1 MRDGMVRLALC
12 QRILP
17 EFRVPVWRRLA
28 SEEGIDLTVFCGGGY
43 GKGSTS
49 GAADSEGFRIRR
61 LVTLPIIRSGRYRV
75 LHPGLVNAVLSG
87 DFDVVL
93 CEGLTY
99 FPNSLALAAACR
111 VQGIPFLLYEAPPVS
126 GESAA
131 RRLLSPLYRRLATG
145 VVTYS
150 SWGARYF
157 RERGVPEARI
167 TVAMNTVDTDL
178 VTERLAAFS
187 SDRVLLEESLGL
199 SGRFVAGYIGG
210 LEERKRPEL
219 LLEAVLD
226 LARLGLPVTALLI
239 GDGPMRKRLEGM
251 VPPEYSRCV
260 VFAGRRLDDAE
271 RYLQLCSVLVLPSQG
286 GLAVPHALTCGVP
299 CIVTEEAEGPGI
311 RDYVTDGEN
320 GLVLPTAPS
329 VPELSS
335 LLRSLYEDAPEL
347 DRLAAGALASKDRFT
362 VGRMVSALA
371 EAAVRAADITDTAAG
386 CDT

>member
-1 MRDGMVRLALC
+1 MRNGVVRLALC

-17 EFRVPVWRRLA
+17 EFRVPVWSRLA
-28 SEEGIDLTVFCGGGY
+28 SEKGIDLTVFCGGGY

-49 GAADSEGFRIRR
+49 GAGDPGGLRVRHLA
-61 LVTLPIIRSGRYRV
+61 TLPIIRGGRYRV
-75 LHPGLVNAVLSG
+75 FHPGLVHAVLSG

-99 FPNSLALAAACR
+99 FPNSLALAVACG

-126 GESAA
+126 GESSA
-131 RRLLSPLYRRLATG
+131 RRSMAPLYRSLAAG

-150 SWGARYF
+150 SWGARYYMD
-157 RERGVPEARI
+157 RDVPRDKI
-167 TVAMNTVDTDL
+167 TVALNTVDTVL
-178 VTERLAAFS
+178 VEERLAAFS
-187 SDRVLLEESLGL
+187 SDRTSMELRLGL

-219 LLEAVLD
+219 LVEAVLD
-226 LARLGLPVTALLI
+226 LARKGLSVTALLI

-251 VPPEYSRCV
+251 VPREYARCV
-260 VFAGRRLDDAE
+260 VFAGRHVDDAE

-320 GLVLPTAPS
+320 GFVLPGAPAAS
-329 VPELSS
+329 ELSS
-335 LLRSLYEDAPEL
+335 LLRTLIEDAPEL
-347 DRLAAGALASKDRFT
+347 ERLAAGALASRERFT
-362 VGRMVSALA
+362 VGRMVSSLA
-371 EAAVRAADITDTAAG
+371 DAARGAVVRDRSPGRDT
-386 CDT
+386 